1 MPGGGARAYD
11 AVKLDLHDVPEAGLT
26 LISSADQSFDQMLN
40 DVPLLP
46 GLEAFRERLKPYSV
60 FVRNSGAQTV
70 VGYRIV
76 WKVTNAKGRD
86 VPSIH
91 DSLAA
96 PLLMEMWNQP
106 PGRGG
111 DLRRSG
117 IQPGSSQLVSLLP
130 VPRVTPVG
138 ATFAGGWT
146 GSSLGGSARID
157 PVSKDQLQN
166 LSPADQ
172 MAAVAARAIEGKTL
186 QLAGSSKIS
195 VSIDGAVFE
204 DGSFVGP
211 DETGFFSRV
220 QTEMTARRD
229 LYREFQD
236 MLSSGKPDADVDA
249 RLAELTANKGIPSM
263 NVTPPEQYDRF
274 RNMFARELT
283 RVWQKL
289 GRQGALDFLNSR
301 LSHPWATLYKRQ

>member
-1 MPGGGARAYD
+1 MPTSEMLTRSKLAWGLSTGLALAALFAGIFTMPRGAAVRAD
-11 AVKLDLHDVPEAGLT
+11 NAIKLDLHDLPEAGLT

-106 PGRGG
+106 PGPGG

-172 MAAVAARAIEGKTL
+172 MAAVAARAIRVKPCSLRAAQRSAFPLTARYSRMALLLDRMRPG
-186 QLAGSSKIS
+186 
-195 VSIDGAVFE
+195 
-204 DGSFVGP
+204 
-211 DETGFFSRV
+211 FSR
-220 QTEMTARRD
+220 AFKRR
-229 LYREFQD
+229 
-236 MLSSGKPDADVDA
+236 
-249 RLAELTANKGIPSM
+249 
-263 NVTPPEQYDRF
+263 
-274 RNMFARELT
+274 
-283 RVWQKL
+283 
-289 GRQGALDFLNSR
+289 
-301 LSHPWATLYKRQ
+301 